1 MRGVDRLLMA
11 LLTIMTGIGIAAI
24 FNIGGTVQILSAI
37 CHWVESLR

>member
-11 LLTIMTGIGIAAI
+11 LLTIMTGIGIAVI
-24 FNIGGTVQILSAI
+24 FDIGGTVQILSAI